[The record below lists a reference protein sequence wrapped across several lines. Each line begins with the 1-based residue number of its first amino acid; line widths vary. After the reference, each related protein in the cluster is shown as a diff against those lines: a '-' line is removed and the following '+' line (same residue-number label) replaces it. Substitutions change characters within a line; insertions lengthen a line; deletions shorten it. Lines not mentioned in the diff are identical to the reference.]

1 MSYNIKLI
9 FTKESTEINNR
20 TQLVKKLTLIQVV
33 MMGLAYLQP
42 MTVFDTF
49 GIVSLKTNGHVP
61 SSYIIALIAIFFTAL
76 SYGKLVKRFP
86 SAGLAY
92 TYTQKSMNPHIGF
105 MVGWSSL
112 LDYLFMPMINILL
125 AKIYLEAVFP
135 GIAPWIFVVILVL
148 LMTIFNLRGINL
160 VANLN
165 TIIVVIQI
173 AFMLVFLAILINELS
188 KGEGSGQIWSRRP
201 FAFEQTHLIPMI
213 TGATIL
219 CFSFLGFDGISSL
232 SEETPNP
239 KKVIPKAIFLT
250 ALIGGLIFIGVSY
263 FLQMY
268 FPDVSHFKKPNESQP
283 EIMLYV
289 VGTLFQSIILVFSC
303 STVLASGMAAHA
315 GVSRLMYVMGRDGVF
330 PKRFFG
336 YVHPTWRTPAF
347 NIILVGILAL
357 TAIWFDMEIAT
368 ALINFGALIA
378 FTFVNFSVISQFYF
392 REQRCHTWR
401 ERFNYLILPI
411 TGALTVSVL
420 WINIEKISML
430 LGILWATIGI
440 FYMAII
446 TRHFRKPLPQMNDIW

>member
-1 MSYNIKLI
+1 MSYNIQLFI
-9 FTKESTEINNR
+9 SKEPTEINDK
-20 TQLVKKLTLIQVV
+20 TQLVKTLTLIQVL

-49 GIVSLKTNGHVP
+49 GIVSLKTDGHVP
-61 SSYIIALIAIFFTAL
+61 SSYIIALIAILFTAL

-92 TYTQKSMNPHIGF
+92 TYTQKSISPHIGF

-125 AKIYLEAVFP
+125 AKIYLETIFP
-135 GIAPWIFVVILVL
+135 GIAPWIFVVILVS
-148 LMTIFNLRGINL
+148 LMTIFNLRSINL

-165 TIIVVIQI
+165 GIIVIIQI
-173 AFMLVFLAILINELS
+173 AFILVFLGVLIHELS
-188 KGEGSGQIWSRRP
+188 KGEGSGQIWSQRP
-201 FAFEQTHLIPMI
+201 FTSEQAHLIPMI

-219 CFSFLGFDGISSL
+219 CFSFLGFDGISSF
-232 SEETPNP
+232 SEEIQNA
-239 KKVIPKAIFLT
+239 KKVMPKAIFLT

-289 VGTLFQSIILVFSC
+289 AGALFQSIILVFSC
-303 STVLASGMAAHA
+303 TTVLASGMAAHA

-330 PKRFFG
+330 PERFFG
-336 YVHPTWRTPAF
+336 YVHPRWRTPAF
-347 NIILVGILAL
+347 NVILVGILAL
-357 TAIWFDMEIAT
+357 TAIWFNIKIAT

-378 FTFVNFSVISQFYF
+378 FTFVNFSVISQFYY
-392 REQRCHTWR
+392 RERRCYTWR
-401 ERFNYLILPI
+401 DNFNYLILPI
-411 TGALTVSVL
+411 IGALTVSVL
-420 WINIEKISML
+420 WINLEKTSML
-430 LGILWATIGI
+430 LGMIWATIGI

-446 TRHFRKPLPQMNDIW
+446 TQHFSKPLPQMNDV